1 VVPPDDD
8 VIEHS
13 PVGIQQVGVLRS
25 PRFNFAKIVG
35 QRVLDPICSLTIRE
49 PDGSEVR
56 HIKHRARIAARKVL
70 TDCALIFE
78 WHLPTAKWRKARRCS
93 IMNRVKW

>member
-1 VVPPDDD
+1 MPPKDD

-25 PRFNFAKIVG
+25 PGLDFVEIVG
-35 QRVLDPICSLTIRE
+35 QRVLDPIGGLEIRE

-56 HIKHRARIAARKVL
+56 HIEHRA
-70 TDCALIFE
+70 
-78 WHLPTAKWRKARRCS
+78 
-93 IMNRVKW
+93 